1 MPPIDDLYLLLSEF
15 PASFCSLTYAEVT
28 EPRQEG
34 KWSRLQ
40 ILGHLC
46 DSAINNL
53 SRFIKMQYEPQPFP
67 LTPYDQ
73 NKWMDAQ
80 QYGNAAPDDILN
92 LWVSL
97 NQTVLRV
104 ISNLTPAQL
113 SLVVQFPQGDTV
125 TLEWLIE
132 DYIQHMKHHLGQIF
146 PQNAS

>member
-28 EPRQEG
+28 EPHAPG

-46 DSAINNL
+46 DSAINNIT
-53 SRFIKMQYEPQPFP
+53 RFIKMQYEPQPFL

-80 QYGNAAPDDILN
+80 QYKNASPDDILN

-104 ISNLTPAQL
+104 ISTLTPAQL
-113 SLVVQFPQGDTV
+113 FLVAQLPQGDTV

-146 PQNAS
+146 PQNA